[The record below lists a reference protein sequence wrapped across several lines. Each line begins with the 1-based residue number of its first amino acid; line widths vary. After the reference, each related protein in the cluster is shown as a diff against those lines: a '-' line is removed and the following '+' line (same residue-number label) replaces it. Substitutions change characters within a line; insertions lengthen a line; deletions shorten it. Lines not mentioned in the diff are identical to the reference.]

1 MFEINRYLLGR
12 SEIAP
17 LSRTLTV
24 HRRLYSKVLIT
35 PIDRARQCVA
45 QFTWGQLDSS
55 FRTYID
61 PCMQRAAPIRIR
73 RHREKALGAD
83 LSRNHA
89 DRPCVLSRRQNR
101 PGTIAIRVTCID

>member
-1 MFEINRYLLGR
+1 MFEIDRYLLGH

-17 LSRTLTV
+17 LSRTPTV
-24 HRRLYSKVLIT
+24 HRRLFRKVLIT
-35 PIDRARQCVA
+35 PIDPAHQCVA

-61 PCMQRAAPIRIR
+61 PCMQRAAPIRILR
-73 RHREKALGAD
+73 QREKAIGAN

-89 DRPCVLSRRQNR
+89 DRSCATSRRPNCT
-101 PGTIAIRVTCID
+101 GTISIRVACID